1 MFGTLSIGGVL
12 PASIFFNRLY
22 PQPQRQV
29 FPFRVSEQRPQFF
42 QVAIPEQVKV
52 ERNCPGQIFYVIPV
66 PLNVAFQL
74 GQSEIIGVEGEEA

>member
-12 PASIFFNRLY
+12 PAPIFFNRLN
-22 PQPQRQV
+22 PKSQRQV

-42 QVAIPEQVKV
+42 QVAISEQINVK
-52 ERNCPGQIFYVIPV
+52 RNCPGQMFHVIPV

-74 GQSEIIGVEGEEA
+74 SQSEIIGVEGEEA